1 MRQRRRRHRPQGG
14 REEAERSLHPCHCG
28 LAVAAPGRTDG
39 AHGMRP
45 LRSAAVAR
53 VGAVRRALPPSLH
66 GPTSSRRTSPPVG
79 SSQWRHSSSRSRSPW
94 SRPRRRCARHGRR
107 RDVALTSA
115 FFGFC
120 VAKYVGCSIITITSF
135 QNY

>member
-1 MRQRRRRHRPQGG
+1 VRQRRRRHRPQGG

-66 GPTSSRRTSPPVG
+66 LSLPPHAEPHRRWGRPSGGTRLLVPARRGRGPVAG
-79 SSQWRHSSSRSRSPW
+79 VLVMV
-94 SRPRRRCARHGRR
+94 A
-107 RDVALTSA
+107 DVTWH
-115 FFGFC
+115 
-120 VAKYVGCSIITITSF
+120 
-135 QNY
+135 